1 MAEMRSRAPFLT
13 GIAPKRR
20 GGHKKLT
27 KGVEEV
33 GEASVE

>member
-1 MAEMRSRAPFLT
+1 MAGMRSRAPFLM
-13 GIAPKRR
+13 GIAPKRK

-33 GEASVE
+33 GEVSAE